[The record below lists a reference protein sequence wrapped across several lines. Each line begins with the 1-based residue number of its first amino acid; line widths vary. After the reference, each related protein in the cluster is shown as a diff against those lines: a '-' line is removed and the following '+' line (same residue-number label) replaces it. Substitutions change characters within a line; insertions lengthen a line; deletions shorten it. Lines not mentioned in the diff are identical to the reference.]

1 MNFSTR
7 RKALSYLA
15 FYHFIKSTYLLER
28 GKMIHTA
35 TLRIKITESAYWSM
49 DRVIGIQSY
58 QKNKTYIKK
67 TEYLSEFGLV
77 LYGKKI
83 SLPGNRMYYCAD
95 LFINPAKLLGREQ
108 VTDIYSASAFTEF
121 EQAFNSRIKDYGL
134 ECLPDLEDWK
144 AHRIDYTYNA
154 KTRYVSQYIK
164 LLQKS
169 DLRGYRLHLDNNN
182 NRSMK
187 PGSLYILN
195 KSITLNFYDKADQLQ
210 NEGRLQEE
218 IEQATNIMRL
228 EVQCHS
234 RKLNGIKKK
243 YDLESKSAIEFIRDQ
258 DMGADILRYY
268 TGKITWNLPYM
279 KKESAIAIIQK
290 SRFKDQTKKD
300 MIAIIKDT
308 ARQYSRVDKVR
319 IENKKYSGKKMYK
332 DQFKK
337 LNINPVTINK
347 NAKGV
352 SCGLE
357 SISLLLE
364 NAIAEEQKEVPQK
377 ATE

>member
-1 MNFSTR
+1 M
-7 RKALSYLA
+7 
-15 FYHFIKSTYLLER
+15 
-28 GKMIHTA
+28 
-35 TLRIKITESAYWSM
+35 
-49 DRVIGIQSY
+49 IGIRSY

-83 SLPGNRMYYCAD
+83 NLPGNRMYYCAD
-95 LFINPAKLLGREQ
+95 LFVNPAKLLGREQ
-108 VTDIYSASAFTEF
+108 VIDIYSASAFTEF
-121 EQAFNSRIKDYGL
+121 EQEFNRRIKDYGL

-144 AHRIDYTYNA
+144 AHRIDYTYNV

-169 DLRGYRLHLDNNN
+169 DLRGYRLHLDKNN

-187 PGSLYILN
+187 TGSLYIMN
-195 KSITLNFYDKADQLQ
+195 RSITLNFYDKADQLRK
-210 NEGRLQEE
+210 EGRLPEE

-243 YDLESKSAIEFIRDQ
+243 YDLDSKSVVEFIRDS

-352 SCGLE
+352 SCWLE
-357 SISLLLE
+357 SISFLLE